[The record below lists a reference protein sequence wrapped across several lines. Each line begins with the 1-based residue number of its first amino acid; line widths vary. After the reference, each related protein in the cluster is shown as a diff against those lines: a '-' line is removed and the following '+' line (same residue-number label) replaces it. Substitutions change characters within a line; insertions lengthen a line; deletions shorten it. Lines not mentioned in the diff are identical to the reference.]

1 MNKKEQ
7 RKLLYKIM
15 EKEIIENELN
25 IMPYC
30 FGSIRYYNSKYFKN
44 NIKKSLKLSSTAK
57 LLDALFKPFISRGV
71 FDYQDK
77 EIVVFYDKI
86 PIYENIIYNLQTVF
100 HEIFHGI
107 DENGKANMLDEYTK
121 FADECDKFIIDTAP
135 YIEIIKYTTN
145 NKIHDSYMFEIL
157 ANLYGVIR
165 TYKYIKDN
173 NIKCSEFEIKTLNK
187 LKEKYYKQYLNYD
200 LSKSLNTIIEDYKNN
215 LKYEDFDS
223 TIFEF
228 FLTDKGIVKDINAI
242 FSNEKVLKLDPRILV
257 AFIKTD
263 KVSEAIENTN
273 LNEKTIGIIEQLLNS
288 KNKNEESNNI
298 VLK

>member
-44 NIKKSLKLSSTAK
+44 NIKKGLKLSNGNK
-57 LLDALFKPFISRGV
+57 IFDILFKPFISRGV
-71 FDYQDK
+71 YDFHDR

-86 PIYENIIYNLQTVF
+86 PIYDNIIYSLQTIF
-100 HEIFHGI
+100 HELFHGI

-157 ANLYGVIR
+157 ANIYGVVK

-173 NIKCSEFEIKTLNK
+173 NIKCNKFEIETLNK

-242 FSNEKVLKLDPRILV
+242 FSNEEVLKLDPRILV

-263 KVSEAIENTN
+263 KIREAIKNTK
-273 LNEKTIGIIEQLLNS
+273 LNEKTINILENLLNNQ
-288 KNKNEESNNI
+288 NKDNNKI
-298 VLK
+298 NMVLK